1 MLSHARILWQATS
14 SDAYYRFLHANCYLA
29 PIGLA
34 VSFASRSKQ
43 QSFIA
48 LYAVVAYYFSSK
60 MSRLMILMGPIA
72 SILTGVAVG
81 AVLNMTIRQFSH
93 GVTAAPKKPKTS
105 KPAEKATASPAGKGK
120 SRKAAKQ
127 AATKKKLRKKQKF
140 SQEGKGILDELG
152 LQAYIDFFGTDK
164 GRNVQLIGGVILLV
178 LLTLIGRVFF
188 SYSHMLAEHMSNP
201 SIIQVLDV
209 QQVSVTCHPAQ
220 VCAIKHFT
228 GFCGFLLLLAS
239 LDVRRHLSCGG

>member
-1 MLSHARILWQATS
+1 MLSFGKATS

-29 PIGLA
+29 PLGLA

-72 SILTGVAVG
+72 SILTGVTVG

-93 GVTAAPKKPKTS
+93 GVTAAPKKPKKTTAAGTTTTTTS
-105 KPAEKATASPAGKGK
+105 KPSEKKDTATPAGKGK
-120 SRKAAKQ
+120 NNRKAAKQ
-127 AATKKKLRKKQKF
+127 AANKKKQRKKQKF
-140 SQEGKGILDELG
+140 GQEGKGILGELG
-152 LQAYIDFFGTDK
+152 LQAYIDFFDTDK
-164 GRNVQLIGGVILLV
+164 GRNVQLVGGVILLV

-201 SIIQVLDV
+201 SIIQVLGLCVVDAAFPSRARATFFGV
-209 QQVSVTCHPAQ
+209 
-220 VCAIKHFT
+220 
-228 GFCGFLLLLAS
+228 
-239 LDVRRHLSCGG
+239 